1 MDLRDQLVEKFGG
14 EIVKPQQDNNIVD
27 LGSNQGPEPTVEP
40 QAPETSA
47 QEGSSLNNEEANAPQ
62 PEINEGSTQTSEADV
77 FKYLSEQLGK
87 DVNSLDDLKSEPAQ
101 TEEFKFASE
110 KLKVINDYIKDTG
123 RTVEDYL
130 STQTVDLTNIS
141 DDVLLKE
148 YLKMENPDLTEA
160 ELNDYMME
168 TYKLSSEE
176 YSDREVNVGKVQ
188 LKKDAKSARDYFNKV
203 KKDYALPVEGHGDD
217 DSMSEQ
223 EKADWVSSMSS
234 SVDDMEALSFSIND
248 QGEEFTY
255 NFDDASKGELKEFN
269 SNLEGLFDKYIGD
282 DGKWDFDTLNKDMY
296 ILNNIDKIVRSVA
309 NQYRSKGT
317 ENVMKEIK
325 NPSFSQDKQSEP
337 QKKETTLDMLRRQI
351 LG

>member
-1 MDLRDQLVEKFGG
+1 MDLRDQLVNQLGG
-14 EIVKPQQDNNIVD
+14 EVVQPQKDKNIVD
-27 LGSNQGPEPTVEP
+27 LGSNQGPEPTAES
-40 QAPETSA
+40 QTPETSA
-47 QEGSSLNNEEANAPQ
+47 QEGSSLNTEEANAPQ
-62 PEINEGSTQTSEADV
+62 PEINEGSREMSEDDV

-87 DVNSLDDLKSEPAQ
+87 DISSLDDLKSEPAK

-130 STQTVDLTNIS
+130 NTQTVDLSNIS

-148 YLKMENPDLTEA
+148 YLKVENPDLTEA

-188 LKKDAKSARDYFNKV
+188 LKKDAKAARDYFNKV
-203 KKDYALPVEGHGDD
+203 KEDYALPVEGHGDD
-217 DSMSEQ
+217 GSMSEQ
-223 EKADWVSSMSS
+223 EKADWVSNMTS
-234 SVDDMEALSFSIND
+234 SVDDMDSLSFSIND

-255 NFDDASKGELKEFN
+255 SFDDTSKGELKKFN

-282 DGKWDFDTLNKDMY
+282 DGKWDFDSLNKDMY

-309 NQYRSKGT
+309 NQYKSKGT
-317 ENVMKEIK
+317 ENVMNEIK

-337 QKKETTLDMLRRQI
+337 QKQESTLDMLRRQI